1 MFPFSHGLLSLLLS
15 GRSQKTQFRGTLTE
29 ALPVSVSQ
37 GNILGPLFF
46 IIRISDSRL
55 DRPSGVNSTMFAD
68 DTTILIQVPSITYV
82 STQLNEV
89 ASTASTWADTNKMS
103 LNKSK
108 TKSLHIMTAET
119 QHFNL
124 LSPQCPDRW
133 WIYWAS
139 GPCQVARHYKDSSMS
154 SEHHIYIIC
163 CIISSR
169 LSLLPPIKP
178 YLNFDSA

>member
-1 MFPFSHGLLSLLLS
+1 MYLRLFPFFHGLLSLLLS

-46 IIRISDSRL
+46 IIHISDSPL

-89 ASTASTWADTNKMS
+89 ASTAST
-103 LNKSK
+103 
-108 TKSLHIMTAET
+108 
-119 QHFNL
+119 
-124 LSPQCPDRW
+124 
-133 WIYWAS
+133 
-139 GPCQVARHYKDSSMS
+139 
-154 SEHHIYIIC
+154 
-163 CIISSR
+163 
-169 LSLLPPIKP
+169 
-178 YLNFDSA
+178 